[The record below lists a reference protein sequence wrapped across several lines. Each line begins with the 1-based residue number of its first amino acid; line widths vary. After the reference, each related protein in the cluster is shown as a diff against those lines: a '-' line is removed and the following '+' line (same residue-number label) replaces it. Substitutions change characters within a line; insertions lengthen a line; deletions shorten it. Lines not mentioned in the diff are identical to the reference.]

1 MLLTPMRVLRA
12 TAAASLV
19 AANTLFHATLIL
31 ALALAKAA
39 LPLRRARAAMSRWM
53 PALGESWIAVN
64 SWAMARF
71 TPIRWVMSGD
81 AAFDH
86 ARRYLVLSNHQ
97 SWVDIPVLQKV
108 LNRRIPFQRF
118 FLKDSLKWVPVM
130 GLVWWA
136 MDFPFM
142 KRASK
147 SQIQKDP
154 SLARRDI
161 ETARRACA
169 KFREI
174 PVSVMNFVEGTRANA
189 AKLEQSGYR
198 HLLKPKSGGV
208 AQVLNSMGELLDG
221 IVDVTIVYPQGRPSV
236 IDLLAGR
243 VREIRVDLR
252 LRPLPAELI
261 GGDYENDRDY
271 RLRFQQWLNG
281 LWAEKDAR
289 IGELLAQSV

>member
-1 MLLTPMRVLRA
+1 MRVPRA
-12 TAAASLV
+12 AAAASLV

-39 LPLRRARAAMSRWM
+39 LPLRRARAVISRWM

-71 TPIRWVMSGD
+71 TPIRWVVSGD

-108 LNRRIPFQRF
+108 LNRRIPFLRF

-208 AQVLNSMGELLDG
+208 AQVMNSMGELLDG

-252 LRPLPAELI
+252 LRPVPAELV

-281 LWAEKDAR
+281 LWSEKDAR
-289 IGELLAQSV
+289 IGELLAQPV

>member
-1 MLLTPMRVLRA
+1 MPLVWLK
-12 TAAASLV
+12 AAAAGVLV
-19 AANTLFHATLIL
+19 VLNTLIHAVPILLL
-31 ALALAKAA
+31 ALTKALLPFRRSRAA
-39 LPLRRARAAMSRWM
+39 LSRWM
-53 PALGESWIAVN
+53 PVLGESWIAVN
-64 SWAMARF
+64 GWVMARF
-71 TPIRWVMSGD
+71 TPIRWVVTGD
-81 AAFDH
+81 ADLSD

-118 FLKDSLKWVPVM
+118 FLKSSLFWVPVF

-136 MDFPFM
+136 LDFPFM

-147 SQIQKDP
+147 SQIQKNP
-154 SLARRDI
+154 ALARRDL
-161 ETARRACA
+161 ETARAACA

-189 AKLEQSGYR
+189 NKLAGSGYR

-208 AQVLNSMGELLDG
+208 AQVMNSMGEMLDG
-221 IVDVTIVYPQGRPSV
+221 IVDVTIVYPQGRPT
-236 IDLLAGR
+236 ILDLFAGK

-252 LRPLPAELI
+252 LRPVPQDLVV
-261 GGDYENDRDY
+261 GDYENDRDY
-271 RLRFQQWLNG
+271 RARFQQWLNE

-289 IGELLAQSV
+289 IGVLLAQSS

>member
-1 MLLTPMRVLRA
+1 MRVPRA
-12 TAAASLV
+12 AAAASLV

-39 LPLRRARAAMSRWM
+39 LPLRRARAVISRWM

-71 TPIRWVMSGD
+71 TPIRWVVSGD

-208 AQVLNSMGELLDG
+208 AQVMNSMGELLDG

-252 LRPLPAELI
+252 LRPVPAELV

-281 LWAEKDAR
+281 VWAEKDAR
-289 IGELLAQSV
+289 IEALLARPA

>member
-1 MLLTPMRVLRA
+1 MRVPRA
-12 TAAASLV
+12 AAAASLV

-39 LPLRRARAAMSRWM
+39 LPLRRARAVISRWM

-64 SWAMARF
+64 GWTMARF
-71 TPIRWVMSGD
+71 TPIRWVVSGD
-81 AAFDH
+81 AAFNH

-208 AQVLNSMGELLDG
+208 AQVMNSMGELLDG

-236 IDLLAGR
+236 IDLFAGR

-252 LRPLPAELI
+252 LRPVPAELV

-281 LWAEKDAR
+281 LWSEKDAR
-289 IGELLAQSV
+289 ISELLAQPA